1 MSNSTSSHLRNTP
14 ESAWFKLTAVNQ
26 AVRDMYQKEIAKI
39 TLGIQEAK
47 PGVQEVMQHA
57 MNGLYATRI
66 QFNEK
71 ALPEAANDERFALA
85 A

>member
-1 MSNSTSSHLRNTP
+1 MNKAIRG
-14 ESAWFKLTAVNQ
+14 
-26 AVRDMYQKEIAKI
+26 MYQQEIAKI
-39 TLGIQEAK
+39 TFGIQQAR

-66 QFNEK
+66 QFNEE
-71 ALPEAANDERFALA
+71 ALPEAANNKLFTLA